1 MAKILV
7 RKSSAGGIALQVRVL
22 ISAEEIARRVQEL
35 GREISADYQG
45 RSILVIGIL
54 KGAVVFMSDLIRHIS
69 VPLEVDF
76 MAISSYGEAT
86 ETSGVVQLLKD
97 LDRPIEGRDIL
108 VVEDIVDSGLTLSYL
123 SQLLK
128 SRKPA
133 TLKTAVLL
141 DKPERRRTEFTPDYV
156 GFAIPDEF
164 VIGYGL
170 DYNHRH
176 RELPYVGVLEK

>member
-1 MAKILV
+1 M
-7 RKSSAGGIALQVRVL
+7 RLQLKVL
-22 ISAEEIARRVQEL
+22 ISAEDIARRVQEL
-35 GREISADYQG
+35 GREITADYQG
-45 RSILVIGIL
+45 RSLMIIGIL
-54 KGAVVFMSDLIRHIS
+54 KGAVVFMSDLIRQIS

-97 LDRPIEGRDIL
+97 LDRPIEGKHVLI
-108 VVEDIVDSGLTLSYL
+108 VEDIIDTGLTLSYL
-123 SQLLK
+123 YQLLQ
-128 SRKPA
+128 SRNPA

-141 DKPERRRTEFTPDYV
+141 DKPERRRTDFTPDYV
-156 GFAIPDEF
+156 GFTIPDKF

-170 DYNHRH
+170 DYNHMH